1 MQQLEGNNETA
12 VTAENED
19 DVSKGKNRPLAA
31 RRNLVKKTV
40 AEEGGDDTPIKE
52 GSAEST
58 EDNSSSADTKIDS
71 TSTKEAAAVAAAVA
85 ANIEITSQRTRD
97 IEKEIAINN
106 AKHDTSVT
114 AKVDDKSKVV
124 VKKVRKRDEL
134 MRIVAY
140 MVIMVIVIMII
151 MIMRKVSTT
160 IMIVRR
166 RVGVLE

>member
-40 AEEGGDDTPIKE
+40 AEEGGDDTPVKE

-71 TSTKEAAAVAAAVA
+71 TLTKEAAAVA

-114 AKVDDKSKVV
+114 AKVDDKSKIV
-124 VKKVRKRDEL
+124 VKKVR
-134 MRIVAY
+134 
-140 MVIMVIVIMII
+140 
-151 MIMRKVSTT
+151 
-160 IMIVRR
+160 
-166 RVGVLE
+166 